1 MTPHIICVVFVVG
14 CDGSCWSMAGATM
27 AALSK
32 EAELLGA
39 MHIGRLLMGLGML

>member
-1 MTPHIICVVFVVG
+1 
-14 CDGSCWSMAGATM
+14 M

-39 MHIGRLLMGLGML
+39 MHIGRFLIRLGMSGLASKGLKVCYFD